1 MPHVGNYEQK
11 MNQNSSKSI
20 GQIIQI
26 NSNLAIVDINDKQL
40 TCKIRGLLKYN
51 QDSKPIVGDF
61 VEIISVNNEL
71 VIRNIL
77 ERKSHIIRPN
87 VANIDVVVLV
97 QSIIE
102 PKFNFHLMMKYL
114 AYYESFIGEVLIVFT
129 KQDLITQA
137 QSNEF
142 EKYLEIFKNNGY
154 DIFCLPN
161 KNEFSRLQG
170 LLENKTFCLAGN
182 SGVGKTTITNQLF
195 PHLNLKTQEISHAL
209 NRGKHT
215 TTTAT
220 LIKEQN
226 YKLIDTPGFSSID
239 INLLTKQEL
248 AKSYHDFKQISLQC
262 KYSNCL
268 HINEPYCAI
277 KKAVE
282 NNEINLLRY
291 QQYLEISKEINK

>member
-77 ERKSHIIRPN
+77 ERKNHIIRPN

-114 AYYESFIGEVLIVFT
+114 AYYESFIF
-129 KQDLITQA
+129 
-137 QSNEF
+137 
-142 EKYLEIFKNNGY
+142 
-154 DIFCLPN
+154 
-161 KNEFSRLQG
+161 
-170 LLENKTFCLAGN
+170 
-182 SGVGKTTITNQLF
+182 
-195 PHLNLKTQEISHAL
+195 
-209 NRGKHT
+209 
-215 TTTAT
+215 
-220 LIKEQN
+220 
-226 YKLIDTPGFSSID
+226 
-239 INLLTKQEL
+239 
-248 AKSYHDFKQISLQC
+248 
-262 KYSNCL
+262 
-268 HINEPYCAI
+268 
-277 KKAVE
+277 
-282 NNEINLLRY
+282 
-291 QQYLEISKEINK
+291 